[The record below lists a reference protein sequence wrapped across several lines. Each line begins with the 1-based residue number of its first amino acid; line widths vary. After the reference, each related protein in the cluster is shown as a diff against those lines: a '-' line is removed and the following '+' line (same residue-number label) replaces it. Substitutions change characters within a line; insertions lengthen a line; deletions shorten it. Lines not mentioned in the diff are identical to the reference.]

1 MKTKFYIN
9 DTLEKVIYSNES
21 QFIYFGE
28 NLSLKHLRKNKF
40 RCIAARFIL
49 IYTKR
54 GIPNY

>member
-28 NLSLKHLRKNKF
+28 NLSLKHLQRIN
-40 RCIAARFIL
+40 L
-49 IYTKR
+49 DVLLPDLY
-54 GIPNY
+54 